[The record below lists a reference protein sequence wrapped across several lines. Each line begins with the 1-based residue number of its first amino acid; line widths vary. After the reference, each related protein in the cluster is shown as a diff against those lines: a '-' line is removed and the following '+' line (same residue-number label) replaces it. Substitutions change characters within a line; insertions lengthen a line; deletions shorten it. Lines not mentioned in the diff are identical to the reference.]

1 MAKVTIGGRSYDVEV
16 RGTTVVVD
24 GQELP
29 IKLRDDGA
37 HTTVTA
43 GSVQYRVQLPPEG
56 ERESGMTAFVDYR
69 PFVVEYEG
77 RLASGP
83 APRAASAPRAATAS
97 AGGSTRPAVKGAVPA
112 QIAGRIITVK
122 VKAGDSVAA
131 GDVLLLLEA
140 MKMENEIK
148 APSAGT
154 VKEVL
159 VAEGDRVSE
168 GQALVVIE

>member
-1 MAKVTIGGRSYDVEV
+1 MAKVTLGGRSYEVEV

-24 GQELP
+24 GQEFP

-56 ERESGMTAFVDYR
+56 ERTSGMTAFVDYR
-69 PFVVEYEG
+69 PFVLEYEG
-77 RLASGP
+77 RLAGGP
-83 APRAASAPRAATAS
+83 APRQASAPRS
-97 AGGSTRPAVKGAVPA
+97 APSGGGSNRPAVKGAVPA

-131 GDVLLLLEA
+131 GEVLLLLEA

-148 APSAGT
+148 SPSAGT

-159 VAEGDRVSE
+159 VADGDRVSE

>member
-1 MAKVTIGGRSYDVEV
+1 MAKVTLGGRSYDVEV

-24 GQELP
+24 GQEFP

-69 PFVVEYEG
+69 PFVLEYEG
-77 RLASGP
+77 RLSGGP
-83 APRAASAPRAATAS
+83 APRPASAPRSTSAS
-97 AGGSTRPAVKGAVPA
+97 SGSSRPAVKGAVPA

-122 VKAGDSVAA
+122 VKAGDTVAA
-131 GDVLLLLEA
+131 GEVLLLLEA

-148 APSAGT
+148 SPSAGT

-159 VAEGDRVSE
+159 VADGDRVSE
-168 GQALVVIE
+168 GQALIVIE

>member
-1 MAKVTIGGRSYDVEV
+1 MAKVTMGGRSYDVEV

-24 GQELP
+24 GQEFP

-37 HTTVTA
+37 YTTVTA

-56 ERESGMTAFVDYR
+56 ERDSGMTAFVDYR

-83 APRAASAPRAATAS
+83 APRQASAPRAGGQAAS
-97 AGGSTRPAVKGAVPA
+97 ANRPAVKGAVSA

-122 VKAGDSVAA
+122 VKPGEAVGA